1 MAPSE
6 SGGPVRPTRLQL
18 ASARCYDR
26 LVRRADP
33 HWEGPVRRRLLGG
46 LTGRVLDIGA
56 GTGKSLPDLAGADR
70 VTAVEPAPGRR
81 ALLAERARDAPVP
94 VEVADADAEHL
105 PYPDASFDAVC
116 CVLMLCSV
124 GDPARALAEIRRVL
138 VPGGAFAFIEHVRE
152 EEPGARARVQ
162 RAASPLQRV
171 LLGCDLRRRT
181 EEAIGAAGFAV
192 GEITRNRP
200 FGPLVPSQPII
211 AGRASA
217 PR

>member
-6 SGGPVRPTRLQL
+6 SGEGRPTRAQL
-18 ASARCYDR
+18 VRARCYDR

-33 HWEGPVRRRLLGG
+33 HWEGPVRGRLLGG
-46 LTGRVLDIGA
+46 LTGRVLDVGA
-56 GTGKSLPDLAGADR
+56 GTGKSLADLAGAGH

-81 ALLAERARDAPVP
+81 ALLAERARAAPVP
-94 VEVADADAEHL
+94 VEVADADAEDL

-124 GDPARALAEIRRVL
+124 GDPARTLAEIRRVL
-138 VPGGAFAFIEHVRE
+138 VPGGTLAFIEHVRE

-162 RAASPLQRV
+162 RAVAPLQRL

-192 GEITRNRP
+192 EEITRNRP
-200 FGPLVPSQPII
+200 FGPLAPSQPII
-211 AGRASA
+211 VGRASA

>member
-6 SGGPVRPTRLQL
+6 TGGPARPTRRQL

-26 LVRRADP
+26 LMRRADP
-33 HWEGPVRRRLLGG
+33 YWEGPVRRRLLGG
-46 LTGRVLDIGA
+46 LTGRVLDLGA
-56 GTGKSLPDLAGADR
+56 GTGKSLPDLAGAGH

-81 ALLAERARDAPVP
+81 ALLAERARRAPVP
-94 VEVADADAEHL
+94 VEVADADAERL

-124 GDPARALAEIRRVL
+124 GDQARALAEIRRVL
-138 VPGGAFAFIEHVRE
+138 APGGTLAFIEHVRE
-152 EEPGARARVQ
+152 EEPGARALLQ
-162 RAASPLQRV
+162 RAVAPPQRA

-181 EEAIGAAGFAV
+181 EEAIGAAGFAFE
-192 GEITRNRP
+192 EIERHRP

-211 AGRASA
+211 TGRASA